1 MSNSDPKSHEKSH
14 DFSMKQ
20 NIPECDSKRK
30 NHSMMITCTDFNKNE
45 ELGNRSQN
53 QGNESL
59 KLEWKTEISTH
70 CHKEFST
77 SKFFCL

>member
-1 MSNSDPKSHEKSH
+1 MKNPVI
-14 DFSMKQ
+14 FPMKQ
-20 NIPECDSKRK
+20 NIPECDSTRK

-59 KLEWKTEISTH
+59 KLE
-70 CHKEFST
+70 
-77 SKFFCL
+77 